1 MIANDEKLTYG
12 MLERLSDNLCQE
24 IIQHQADIDH
34 PIAVCLPPS
43 PELFVSLPAILKS
56 NHIFMYLPPNNTSL
70 QKHYSTLAEPSLIIG
85 EQEFLT
91 EPCLD
96 LPVISCDLARLGDS
110 FPEMHSTCICP
121 DASDRKSP
129 AAILFTSGTTGSSKG
144 VLYDHRGLLNLIRLT
159 LGNQELTILQLTS
172 PLFDAFWVESLNALL
187 NCGTLI
193 LPDRD
198 NLQPQYIFNLIRN
211 YHVNFMVIVT
221 SFLRTFPVRPDWV
234 DPGLTI
240 YCVGESCSPEL
251 ANQWS
256 KLCCFYHAYGVT
268 EAGICSHHYRV
279 DATTPSHNS
288 VPVGKQVENIYCYLL
303 NENMELCGVDNVGE
317 IYIGGDCIALGY
329 YRQPNL
335 TEECFVADPF
345 VNSTST
351 IQGHRQRKMFRTG
364 DLGRYD
370 HNGNL
375 VIVGRRDEQIKI
387 RGIRINCDL
396 LEQQLIDMPGVEN
409 AAIVPLNN
417 KTDIAAFISIQHD
430 FIFEEAE
437 QKYIDSRQQLADNL
451 DYHQEYDDEFNIAGW
466 HCSYRNKP
474 IPDVEMQEQVH
485 LAVERILRLKPGN
498 VLDIGCGTGL
508 LLYKI
513 SPFCEGY
520 WASDISGQAI
530 DQICKRLSV
539 PPWIE
544 NVTTLHQLT
553 YDFSIFDSQVFDTII
568 INSTVQYFPNIGYLT
583 RLLERLCKS
592 VGQGQIF
599 IGDVKHNQLQ
609 SIFQFDR
616 MKRDNSYHEIQVSQ
630 IFEEIEI
637 DQPTEQRTV
646 DSTGIFS
653 QARTD
658 D

>member
-1 MIANDEKLTYG
+1 
-12 MLERLSDNLCQE
+12 
-24 IIQHQADIDH
+24 
-34 PIAVCLPPS
+34 
-43 PELFVSLPAILKS
+43 
-56 NHIFMYLPPNNTSL
+56 
-70 QKHYSTLAEPSLIIG
+70 
-85 EQEFLT
+85 
-91 EPCLD
+91 
-96 LPVISCDLARLGDS
+96 
-110 FPEMHSTCICP
+110 
-121 DASDRKSP
+121 
-129 AAILFTSGTTGSSKG
+129 
-144 VLYDHRGLLNLIRLT
+144 
-159 LGNQELTILQLTS
+159 
-172 PLFDAFWVESLNALL
+172 
-187 NCGTLI
+187 
-193 LPDRD
+193 
-198 NLQPQYIFNLIRN
+198 
-211 YHVNFMVIVT
+211 
-221 SFLRTFPVRPDWV
+221 
-234 DPGLTI
+234 
-240 YCVGESCSPEL
+240 
-251 ANQWS
+251 
-256 KLCCFYHAYGVT
+256 
-268 EAGICSHHYRV
+268 
-279 DATTPSHNS
+279 
-288 VPVGKQVENIYCYLL
+288 
-303 NENMELCGVDNVGE
+303 
-317 IYIGGDCIALGY
+317 
-329 YRQPNL
+329 
-335 TEECFVADPF
+335 
-345 VNSTST
+345 
-351 IQGHRQRKMFRTG
+351 
-364 DLGRYD
+364 
-370 HNGNL
+370 
-375 VIVGRRDEQIKI
+375 
-387 RGIRINCDL
+387 
-396 LEQQLIDMPGVEN
+396 
-409 AAIVPLNN
+409 
-417 KTDIAAFISIQHD
+417 
-430 FIFEEAE
+430 
-437 QKYIDSRQQLADNL
+437 
-451 DYHQEYDDEFNIAGW
+451 
-466 HCSYRNKP
+466 
-474 IPDVEMQEQVH
+474 MQEQVH